1 MLQRSCR
8 QLWQH
13 EKVYVQGLLRLVWP
27 FLATVAL
34 LLLLAAGIAYLLS
47 AGRAYVDGESRWSKA
62 QKDGLIYLYR
72 YLDTCDERH
81 FSAYRHEL
89 TVPLGD
95 RQARQALDR
104 RPPDLGAARQGF
116 EQGRNHPDDVGGMIF
131 VYRYA
136 AWVPPIAQAIDAWR
150 GAEAVLLRVDQMAG
164 VLHEQLQAEGCQGNE
179 LRATRMGE
187 LHQLN
192 AELTMLQVRFSDS
205 LGEANRLLYLL
216 SLLIMV
222 AISTVLCGTGLV
234 LSWRVVRERLK
245 AQQEAEAASRAK
257 RDFLANMSH
266 EIRTPMN
273 GVIGLIGVLQQ
284 TDLDA
289 EQRETAEL
297 IRSSG
302 MALLGLI
309 DDVLDFSK
317 IEAGQLRIES
327 VPMDS
332 GQVIEQVCG
341 VLDQVAMDKDVDLTF
356 HIDPAVPP
364 AVLGDPLRLRQVV
377 MNLVGNAVKFSARPD
392 RRGAVHVR
400 WVNTGDGLELSV
412 ADDGIGM
419 DEAAR
424 ARLFR
429 PFMQADL
436 STTRRFGGTGL
447 GLAITQAL
455 VQGMGGRIV
464 VHSAPGQGSVFR
476 VWLPLLSA
484 RSAAPPAAAPPPRWP
499 GLVCAVVAPPQGA
512 VADLA
517 AWLAREGV
525 EVQACGDVDQARAT
539 LQAASSRGAPVLALF
554 DEPGRGPAAWS
565 GPWDWPLL
573 RLSRGRRRRLRRG
586 PDGLGWTLD
595 VNVLTRGLWLQAVQ
609 TVLDSPP
616 VGAPEPTDALVP
628 VPQREGD
635 AAPAPE
641 AAPRKA
647 RRRAQAPA
655 ATNVP
660 SAARAERILVAEDNP
675 ANQKV
680 IAFQL
685 RSLGFTSVLA
695 GDGREALD
703 RLGEGPWDLLLTDLH
718 MPRMDGYEL
727 ARSVRDA
734 DLRGRDGRPL
744 PLVALTANAQA
755 GESQR
760 CRDAGM
766 DDYLTKP
773 TSLQALEATLAR
785 HLPVAGIGQ
794 ADEETTR

>member
-8 QLWQH
+8 QLWQR
-13 EKVYVQGLLRLVWP
+13 EKVYVTGLLRLVWP

-81 FSAYRHEL
+81 FAAYRHEL

-95 RQARQALDR
+95 RLARQALDQ
-104 RPPDLGAARQGF
+104 RPPDLVAARQGF

-131 VYRYA
+131 VYRYM

-150 GAEAVLLRVDQMAG
+150 AAEAVLLRVDQMAG
-164 VLHEQLQAEGCQGNE
+164 ALHEQMPAEGCQGIE
-179 LRATRMGE
+179 QRAGKMGE

-205 LGEANRLLYLL
+205 LREANRLLYLL

-222 AISTVLCGTGLV
+222 TISTVLCGTGLV

-284 TDLDA
+284 TELDA

-317 IEAGQLRIES
+317 IEAGQLKIES

-400 WVNTGDGLELSV
+400 WVDAGDGLELSV

-464 VHSAPGQGSVFR
+464 VHSAPGQGKI
-476 VWLPLLSA
+476 
-484 RSAAPPAAAPPPRWP
+484 
-499 GLVCAVVAPPQGA
+499 G
-512 VADLA
+512 
-517 AWLAREGV
+517 
-525 EVQACGDVDQARAT
+525 RAH
-539 LQAASSRGAPVLALF
+539 V
-554 DEPGRGPAAWS
+554 
-565 GPWDWPLL
+565 
-573 RLSRGRRRRLRRG
+573 
-586 PDGLGWTLD
+586 
-595 VNVLTRGLWLQAVQ
+595 
-609 TVLDSPP
+609 
-616 VGAPEPTDALVP
+616 
-628 VPQREGD
+628 
-635 AAPAPE
+635 
-641 AAPRKA
+641 
-647 RRRAQAPA
+647 
-655 ATNVP
+655 
-660 SAARAERILVAEDNP
+660 
-675 ANQKV
+675 
-680 IAFQL
+680 
-685 RSLGFTSVLA
+685 
-695 GDGREALD
+695 
-703 RLGEGPWDLLLTDLH
+703 
-718 MPRMDGYEL
+718 
-727 ARSVRDA
+727 
-734 DLRGRDGRPL
+734 
-744 PLVALTANAQA
+744 
-755 GESQR
+755 
-760 CRDAGM
+760 
-766 DDYLTKP
+766 
-773 TSLQALEATLAR
+773 
-785 HLPVAGIGQ
+785 
-794 ADEETTR
+794 